1 MKDEEESPQRE
12 SFLHTTGRLETLSDS
27 MAAIALTVLIFDVV
41 STAKNVPDGEKLASH
56 LLGEWPTL
64 VAFLVGFLTILV
76 CWINHHWVFQFVTHG
91 DAGLVWINGLQM
103 LFVCSV
109 PLPTAVLASNF
120 FGEGRRAALCMY
132 GVMFWLITG
141 SFYVLWRYVVGRGLV
156 DPLVDPLR
164 FGGVSRMY
172 LFANLWTLLCLI
184 AALTVVIVALVMWA
198 LMFLVYAAPSWFARF
213 AVEHSRHPQRN
224 LRVQGKDSLR

>member
-1 MKDEEESPQRE
+1 
-12 SFLHTTGRLETLSDS
+12 

-41 STAKNVPDGEKLASH
+41 STAKNVPEGQRLAHH
-56 LLGEWPTL
+56 LAGEWPTL

-109 PLPTAVLASNF
+109 PLPTAVLAANF
-120 FGEGRRAALCMY
+120 FGEGRRAALLMY

-141 SFYVLWRYVVGRGLV
+141 SFYVLWRYVVRRGLADPSV
-156 DPLVDPLR
+156 DPRR
-164 FGGVSRMY
+164 FAGVSRIY
-172 LFANLWTLLCLI
+172 LYANLWTLLCLVM
-184 AALTVVIVALVMWA
+184 AVFFVIPALVMWA
-198 LMFLVYAAPSWFARF
+198 MMFAVYASPSGFSRF
-213 AVEHSRHPQRN
+213 AVDHMRRRDEHAKARQIATR
-224 LRVQGKDSLR
+224 